1 MPKPKPTPKNQNK
14 KSAPAT
20 IAKSKPE
27 SKNPDSAPI
36 KATKT
41 PALTPAQV
49 ASQTP
54 APQDFIHILGAKE
67 HNLKNIH
74 LQIPKNKLVVFTGL
88 SGSGKSTLAFDTLY
102 AEGQRRYIESLSSYA
117 RQFLDRVGKPD
128 VDKIEGLTPA
138 IAIDQKTTSKNP
150 RSTVGTITEI
160 YDYMRLLYAR
170 VGVQHCHICG
180 KKISHMSSTDIIS
193 QILAL
198 PNDAKMIIL
207 APIVRDKKGSFAD
220 KIEELRQKGFVRAQ
234 IDGVMVR
241 LDEEIELSKT
251 KKHTIKI
258 IIDRVINTAQNHTRI
273 AQAVEKALNETYGE
287 VEVEYTEAE
296 SSVDSSRDLRAESSL
311 DSGAGSVDSGEKSA
325 KSSTKSSTESTAK
338 TTHKAESKHEPKPH
352 LIHYSEHFACFDCK
366 VSFEPLEPL
375 SFSFNSPKGACEECG
390 GLGSKYSIDIRK
402 ILNTSLPLNDG
413 GIKVIF
419 GFNRN
424 YYAEL
429 FHGFCRAEKIDERKS
444 FDELPEHKQQALL
457 YGSAQSVEFEWGR
470 SRLTRPWR
478 GILQIAYD
486 MFKDERDLS
495 EYMSEKPCSACQAH
509 RLKPQSLSVKVAGQ
523 GIGEVIDMP
532 IEEAYA
538 FFADDARFAYLNEQ
552 QHLIA
557 TPILKEIKERLFF
570 LYDVGLGYLTLGR
583 DARTISGGESQ
594 RIRIASQ
601 IGSGLTGVMYVLD
614 EPSIGL
620 HERDTL
626 RLIKTLRSL
635 QEKGNSVIVVE
646 HDRETIRHAD
656 FIVDIGPGAGR
667 NGGEVIYSGDLD
679 GMLDSDTLTADFIN
693 RKREIYYPKHRAQEQ
708 WLEVKNVNLHN
719 IKNLSVK
726 IPLGN
731 FVCVT
736 GVSGS
741 GKSSL
746 ILQTLLPTAQ
756 ELLNNARKI
765 KKCDGVEILGLEHL
779 DKVIYLDQTPIGRT
793 PRSNPATYTGT
804 MDEIRALFAETKEA
818 KMLGFGVGRFSFNVK
833 GGRCEKCQGEGEIRI
848 EMHFLP
854 DVMVKCD
861 QCGGAKYN
869 PQTLAIKYK
878 GKNIAEVLE
887 MSVDSACE
895 FFAKIPKIYQKL
907 KTLQD
912 VGLGYITL
920 GQNAITLSGGEAQRI
935 KLAKELSR
943 KDTGRT
949 LYVLD
954 EPTTGLHFGDVD
966 RLVRVLH
973 HLVEL
978 GNSVIVVEHNLD
990 LIKNADFIIDMGPE
1004 GGDKGGKLVDSGSV
1018 EQIAARAGKSGSYT
1032 GRFLAEELETMGV
1045 KQKK

>member
-1 MPKPKPTPKNQNK
+1 M
-14 KSAPAT
+14 
-20 IAKSKPE
+20 
-27 SKNPDSAPI
+27 
-36 KATKT
+36 
-41 PALTPAQV
+41 
-49 ASQTP
+49 
-54 APQDFIHILGAKE
+54 QDFIHIIGARE
-67 HNLKNIH
+67 NNLKN
-74 LQIPKNKLVVFTGL
+74 LSLTIPKNKLVVFTGL

-117 RQFLDRVGKPD
+117 RQFLDRVGKPE

-160 YDYMRLLYAR
+160 YDYLRLLYAR
-170 VGVQHCHICG
+170 VGKQHCHLCG
-180 KKISHMSSTDIIS
+180 KPISQMSSSDIIS
-193 QILAL
+193 QVLSL
-198 PNDAKMIIL
+198 PSNAKMMIL
-207 APIVRDKKGSFAD
+207 SPIVREKKGTFAD
-220 KIEELRQKGFVRAQ
+220 KLQDLRQKGFVRAQ
-234 IDGVMVR
+234 INGVITR
-241 LDEEIELSKT
+241 LDEEIELSKS
-251 KKHTIKI
+251 KKHTIKVV
-258 IIDRVINTAQNHTRI
+258 IDRLTNTDENKTRL
-273 AQAVEKALNETYGE
+273 AQAVEKALNESYGE
-287 VEVEYTEAE
+287 VEIEYTLE
-296 SSVDSSRDLRAESSL
+296 SKDSKEQSSIADSS
-311 DSGAGSVDSGEKSA
+311 
-325 KSSTKSSTESTAK
+325 
-338 TTHKAESKHEPKPH
+338 AESK
-352 LIHYSEHFACFDCK
+352 LVHYSEHFACFDCK

-375 SFSFNSPKGACEECG
+375 SFSFNSPKGACDMCG
-390 GLGSKYSIDIRK
+390 GLGSTYTLDIKK
-402 ILNTSLPLNDG
+402 ILNTSLPLLEG

-419 GFNRN
+419 GYNRS

-429 FHGFCRAEKIDERKS
+429 FRAFCKAEGIDTKSS
-444 FDELPEHKQQALL
+444 FDELSKQQLDSLL
-457 YGSAQSVEFEWGR
+457 YNGGKEVVLE
-470 SRLTRPWR
+470 WR
-478 GILQIAYD
+478 GSKLKREWKGILAIAHD
-486 MFKDERDLS
+486 MFRDERDLAD
-495 EYMSEKPCSACQAH
+495 YMSEKPCSACKAH
-509 RLKPQSLSVKVAGQ
+509 RLKPESLSVKVSSK

-532 IEEAYA
+532 IEESYA
-538 FFADDARFAYLNEQ
+538 FFAKEANFTHLNVQEKM
-552 QHLIA
+552 IA
-557 TPILKEIKERLFF
+557 EPILKELRERLFF
-570 LYDVGLGYLTLGR
+570 LVDVGLGYLTLGR

-626 RLIKTLRSL
+626 KLIKTLRSL
-635 QEKGNSVIVVE
+635 QEKGNTVIVVE
-646 HDRETIRHAD
+646 HDRETIMNAD
-656 FIVDIGPGAGR
+656 FIVDIGPGAGSS
-667 NGGEVIYSGDLD
+667 GGEVIYSGDLR
-679 GMLDSDTLTADFIN
+679 GMLSANTLTAEYIN
-693 RKREIYYPKHRAQEQ
+693 RKKDIFYPQNRAQKE
-708 WLEVKNVNLHN
+708 WLTISSVTINN

-746 ILQTLLPTAQ
+746 ILQTLLPVAQ
-756 ELLNNARKI
+756 EILNNARKI

-804 MDEIRALFAETKEA
+804 MDEIRALFAQVKEA
-818 KMLGFGVGRFSFNVK
+818 KMLGFGVSRFSFNVK

-861 QCGGAKYN
+861 LCNGAKYN
-869 PQTLAIKYK
+869 PQTLSIKYK
-878 GKNIAEVLE
+878 GKSIAEVLA

-895 FFAKIPKIYQKL
+895 FFAKIPRIYQKL

-912 VGLGYITL
+912 VGLGYIQL
-920 GQNAITLSGGEAQRI
+920 GQNALTLSGGEAQRI

-966 RLVRVLH
+966 KLTRVLH
-973 HLVEL
+973 HLVKL

-990 LIKNADFIIDMGPE
+990 LIKNADYIIDMGPE
-1004 GGDKGGKLVDSGSV
+1004 GGAKGGKVVDSGKV
-1018 EQIAARAGKSGSYT
+1018 VDFIKNAKKSGSYT
-1032 GRFLAEELETMGV
+1032 ARFLAQEFES
-1045 KQKK
+1045 QKSKKS

>member
-1 MPKPKPTPKNQNK
+1 M
-14 KSAPAT
+14 
-20 IAKSKPE
+20 
-27 SKNPDSAPI
+27 
-36 KATKT
+36 
-41 PALTPAQV
+41 
-49 ASQTP
+49 
-54 APQDFIHILGAKE
+54 QDFIHIIGARE
-67 HNLKNIH
+67 NNLKN
-74 LQIPKNKLVVFTGL
+74 LSLTIPKNKLVVFTGL

-117 RQFLDRVGKPD
+117 RQFLDRVGKPE

-160 YDYMRLLYAR
+160 YDYLRLLYAR
-170 VGVQHCHICG
+170 VGKQHCHLCG
-180 KKISHMSSTDIIS
+180 KPISQMSSSDIIS
-193 QILAL
+193 QVLSL
-198 PNDAKMIIL
+198 PSNAKMMIL
-207 APIVRDKKGSFAD
+207 SPIVREKKGTFAD
-220 KIEELRQKGFVRAQ
+220 KLQDLRQKGFVRAQ
-234 IDGVMVR
+234 INGVITR
-241 LDEEIELSKT
+241 LDEEIELSKS
-251 KKHTIKI
+251 KKHTIKVV
-258 IIDRVINTAQNHTRI
+258 IDRLTNTDENKTRL
-273 AQAVEKALNETYGE
+273 AQAVEKALNESYGE
-287 VEVEYTEAE
+287 VEIEYTLE
-296 SSVDSSRDLRAESSL
+296 SKDSKEQSSIADSS
-311 DSGAGSVDSGEKSA
+311 
-325 KSSTKSSTESTAK
+325 
-338 TTHKAESKHEPKPH
+338 AESK
-352 LIHYSEHFACFDCK
+352 LVHYSEHFACFDCK

-375 SFSFNSPKGACEECG
+375 SFSFNSPKGACDMCG
-390 GLGSKYSIDIRK
+390 GLGSIYTLDIKK
-402 ILNTSLPLNDG
+402 ILNTSLPLLEG

-419 GFNRN
+419 GYNRS

-429 FHGFCRAEKIDERKS
+429 FRAFCKAEGIDTKSS
-444 FDELPEHKQQALL
+444 FDELSKQQQDSLL
-457 YGSAQSVEFEWGR
+457 YNGGKEVVLE
-470 SRLTRPWR
+470 WR
-478 GILQIAYD
+478 GSKLKREWKGILAIAHD
-486 MFKDERDLS
+486 MFRDERDLAD
-495 EYMSEKPCSACQAH
+495 YMSEKPCSACKAH
-509 RLKPQSLSVKVAGQ
+509 RLKPESLSVKVSSK

-532 IEEAYA
+532 IEESYA
-538 FFADDARFAYLNEQ
+538 FFVKKANFTHLNAQEKM
-552 QHLIA
+552 IA
-557 TPILKEIKERLFF
+557 EPILKELRERLFF
-570 LYDVGLGYLTLGR
+570 LVDVGLGYLTLGR

-626 RLIKTLRSL
+626 KLIKTLRSL
-635 QEKGNSVIVVE
+635 QEKGNTVIVVE
-646 HDRETIRHAD
+646 HDRETIMKAD
-656 FIVDIGPGAGR
+656 FIVDIGPGAGNR
-667 NGGEVIYSGDLD
+667 GGEVIYSGDLR
-679 GMLDSDTLTADFIN
+679 GMLSANTLTAEYIN
-693 RKREIYYPKHRAQEQ
+693 RKKDIFYPQNRSQKE
-708 WLEVKNVNLHN
+708 WLTISSVTINN

-746 ILQTLLPTAQ
+746 ILQTLLPVAQ
-756 ELLNNARKI
+756 EILNNARKI

-804 MDEIRALFAETKEA
+804 MDEIRALFAQVKEA
-818 KMLGFGVGRFSFNVK
+818 KMLGFGVSRFSFNVK

-861 QCGGAKYN
+861 LCNGAKYN
-869 PQTLAIKYK
+869 PQTLSIKYK
-878 GKNIAEVLE
+878 GKSIAEVLA

-912 VGLGYITL
+912 VGLGYIQL
-920 GQNAITLSGGEAQRI
+920 GQNALTLSGGEAQRI

-966 RLVRVLH
+966 KLTRVLH

-990 LIKNADFIIDMGPE
+990 LIKNADYIIDMGPE
-1004 GGDKGGKLVDSGSV
+1004 GGAKGGKVVDSGKV
-1018 EQIAARAGKSGSYT
+1018 VDFIKNAKKSGSYT
-1032 GRFLAEELETMGV
+1032 ARFLAQEFES
-1045 KQKK
+1045 QKSKKS